1 VSVSHA
7 NPFDDRP
14 TYDIAPSRG
23 WAPLRLGELWEFRE
37 LLGMLAWRQIR
48 VRYKQTLL
56 GVVWAVMQPLVTM
69 VVFSVFFGKL
79 AGVPTGDVP
88 YPVFAFAGLLPWQMF
103 AFSLTEASNSVVA
116 NQQML
121 TKVYFPRL
129 MLPLAAVAVGVVDF
143 AVSLVLLFVLAAWY
157 RVWPGVAAVTIPLWT
172 LLVVMTAVAASLWL
186 SALNVRYRD
195 VRYTL
200 PLLTQLWLFAT
211 PVVYPTSAF
220 VPERWRALYA
230 LNPMVGVV
238 DGFRWAIGAGA
249 WPGWLPLSVSIG
261 VVTALLVGG
270 AYYFLRTERTF
281 ADVV

>member
-14 TYDIAPSRG
+14 TYRIAPTRG
-23 WAPLRLGELWEFRE
+23 LAPLRLGELWEFRE

-48 VRYKQTLL
+48 VRYKQTML
-56 GVVWAVMQPLVTM
+56 GVVWAVVQPLATM

-79 AGVPTGDVP
+79 AKVPTGGVP
-88 YPVFAFAGLLPWQMF
+88 YPIFAFAGLLPWQMF
-103 AFSLTEASNSVVA
+103 AYSLTEASNSVIA

-143 AVSLVLLFVLAAWY
+143 AVSLALLFALVAWY
-157 RVWPGVAAVTIPLWT
+157 GVWPGAAIATVPLWT
-172 LLVVMTAVAASLWL
+172 LFAVMTAVAASLWL

-195 VRYTL
+195 VRYML
-200 PLLTQLWLFAT
+200 PLLTQLWLFVT

-230 LNPMVGVV
+230 LNPLVGVV

-249 WPGWLPLSVSIG
+249 WPGWMLLGVSIG
-261 VVTALLVGG
+261 VVTMLLVGG

>member
-7 NPFDDRP
+7 NPFNDRP
-14 TYDIAPSRG
+14 TYRIAPTRG

-48 VRYKQTLL
+48 VRYKQTAL
-56 GVVWAVMQPLVTM
+56 GVVWAVIQPLSTM
-69 VVFSVFFGKL
+69 AVFTVFFGKL
-79 AGVPTGDVP
+79 AKVPTDGVP
-88 YPVFAFAGLLPWQMF
+88 YPIFAFAGLLPWQMF
-103 AFSLTEASNSVVA
+103 AYSLTEASTSVVA

-129 MLPLAAVAVGVVDF
+129 MLPLAAVAVAIVDF
-143 AVSLVLLFVLAAWY
+143 AISLALLFGLALFY
-157 RVWPGVAAVTIPLWT
+157 GIRPGVAAITIPLWT
-172 LLVVMTAVAASLWL
+172 LLAVITAVAASLWL
-186 SALNVRYRD
+186 SALHVRYRD

-211 PVVYPTSAF
+211 PVAYPTSLI
-220 VPERWRALYA
+220 VSERWRALYA

-238 DGFRWAIGAGA
+238 EGFRWAIIGGA
-249 WPGWLPLSVSIG
+249 WPGWLPLVTSAG
-261 VVTALLVGG
+261 VALALLLCG

-281 ADVV
+281 ADIV

>member
-1 VSVSHA
+1 
-7 NPFDDRP
+7 
-14 TYDIAPSRG
+14 
-23 WAPLRLGELWEFRE
+23 
-37 LLGMLAWRQIR
+37 MLAWRQIR

-56 GVVWAVMQPLVTM
+56 GVVWAVVQPLATM
-69 VVFSVFFGKL
+69 AVFSVFFGKL
-79 AGVPTGDVP
+79 AKVPTDGVP
-88 YPVFAFAGLLPWQMF
+88 YPIFAFAGLLPWQMF
-103 AFSLTEASNSVVA
+103 AYSLTEASTSVVA

-143 AVSLVLLFVLAAWY
+143 AVSLVLLFALAAWY
-157 RVWPGVAAVTIPLWT
+157 GVWPGAAIATVPLWT
-172 LLVVMTAVAASLWL
+172 LLAVMTAVAASLWL

-195 VRYTL
+195 VRYML
-200 PLLTQLWLFAT
+200 PLLTQLWLFVT

-249 WPGWLPLSVSIG
+249 WPGWMPLGVSMG

>member
-1 VSVSHA
+1 VAVSRVS
-7 NPFDDRP
+7 PFDDRP
-14 TYDIAPSRG
+14 TYRIAPTRG
-23 WAPLRLGELWEFRE
+23 WAPLRLAELWEFRE

-48 VRYKQTLL
+48 VRYKQTAL
-56 GVVWAVMQPLVTM
+56 GVVWAVAQPLAAM
-69 VVFSVFFGKL
+69 AVFSVFFGKL
-79 AGVPTGDVP
+79 AGVQTGDVP
-88 YPVFAFAGLLPWQMF
+88 YPVFALAGLLPWQMF
-103 AFSLTEASNSVVA
+103 AYSLTEASNSVVA

-129 MLPLAAVAVGVVDF
+129 LLPLASVAVGVVDF
-143 AVSLVLLFVLAAWY
+143 AVSLVLLFALAAWY
-157 RVWPGVAAVTIPLWT
+157 GVWPGAAIVTVPLWT
-172 LLVVMTAVAASLWL
+172 LLAVMTAVAASLWL

-211 PVVYPTSAF
+211 PVVYPTSTF
-220 VPERWRALYA
+220 VAERWRAVYA

-238 DGFRWAIGAGA
+238 DGFRWAIGGGE
-249 WPGWLPLSVSIG
+249 WPGWLPLGVSVS
-261 VVTALLVGG
+261 VVAALLVCG